1 MTQDELE
8 RELRERVNAAVQAE
22 REAVL
27 KVCALDGVTLADII
41 RIVQERSRA

>member
-27 KVCALDGVTLADII
+27 KACALEGMTLADVI